1 MSQPKKSAAPKLTS
15 APDGTDPGTVS
26 QATITRR
33 RCVFAPLV
41 LLFTVLALVALVSYD
56 WRDIRW
62 MCNPPNTP
70 AVNSIGH
77 VGAWMTFLGYGLGGL
92 AYRYMLTPL
101 MAVLFLFLMHGH
113 VRFFRLRLVW
123 MAILYIG
130 AAGLFQIYGSDAAVL
145 QAINL
150 RPNGGGAIGQW
161 MVTDFLLP
169 LIGPVGTQLLLWI
182 VTALMAV
189 LLIGVRNFLLALI
202 RVTSE
207 RPKRLESDPARVPL
221 PRAETIRP
229 ATAPLPP
236 TVEDEDD
243 EEDDGDEAPD
253 ARRGLLSRIF
263 SRRREAEAEA
273 EKELDIRDLLIGRPP
288 AGASEPPVRA
298 QTPAPT
304 PASVRPAAVPRP
316 EAPDLV
322 LSADN
327 PSKLRPV
334 ASAKSITQPVPAAH
348 EQDDPSEPADAQ
360 ALPDYG
366 LPTTALLDP
375 IPPKAGGADDV
386 QGAIDAIESVFRQ
399 FNIAAHVVNHISGPV
414 LTQFEVRPEPGV
426 KVERFLS
433 YENNLL
439 MALRAESIRIQAPI
453 PGRDVVGIE
462 VPNTIR
468 QSVTLREVLEGNA
481 WKKAERTMALP
492 LALGK
497 ISTGGDLIVDLAEMP
512 HLLVAGGTGSGKS
525 VAVNDMLIGLLMCR
539 KPERLRLLMVDPKR
553 VEFTFYDNLPHLLN
567 PVVVE
572 PKKVLFCLRWAVV
585 EMDRRYKLLQQYG
598 VRNIADYNRRAATP
612 LPGRSNPTAPLPYI
626 VIVIDELAELILTVK
641 ADIEPSIT
649 SLTQKARA
657 AGIHMIIATQRPT
670 TDIVTGTIKANI
682 PGRIALRV
690 AQANDSRTILDE
702 TGAENL
708 IGKGDM
714 LLARSG
720 KSLVRSQAAWVS
732 DEEIVRVCDFI
743 KEQAGPAFDTVLS
756 SKVDQIREDPAADTL
771 EATFQKLATPATAS
785 AASATDAPAGGE
797 GDDDKSD
804 EGYYRR
810 ALELIRQTGRFS
822 TSAMQR
828 RLGIGYNKAG
838 RITDMLE
845 DRGIIGPQNGNAP
858 REILVDLNAVDREAL
873 AGTDGEDAAPD
884 TRTSA
889 ENAAPD
895 AAPTPDAATEGTD
908 EAFEIDFDPSLLE
921 ESAADDGGAAR
932 SEDGHFDTLR
942 P

>member
-1 MSQPKKSAAPKLTS
+1 MFMQQPKRVSSAKSTS
-15 APDGTDPGTVS
+15 DPAEAESGAVS
-26 QATITRR
+26 QATVTRR
-33 RCVFAPLV
+33 RCILAPLI
-41 LLFTVLALVALVSYD
+41 LLAAVLAAVALISYD

-70 AVNSIGH
+70 PANSIGY
-77 VGAWMTFLGYGLGGL
+77 VGAWATFLGYGIAGL
-92 AYRYMLTPL
+92 AYRYAMPPL
-101 MAVLFLFLMHGH
+101 MAVLFFFLLHGH
-113 VRFFRLRLVW
+113 IRFFRLRLIW
-123 MAILYIG
+123 MAVLY
-130 AAGLFQIYGSDAAVL
+130 ACTAGLFQLYGAEAAVL

-150 RPNGGGAIGQW
+150 RPNAGGAIGQW
-161 MVTDFLLP
+161 LVTGFLLP
-169 LIGPVGTQLLLWI
+169 LIGEVGTQMLLWMLF
-182 VTALMAV
+182 AAMLV
-189 LLIGVRNFLLALI
+189 LLIGVRNCLVLI
-202 RVTSE
+202 IRLITE
-207 RPKRLESDPARVPL
+207 RPRRMEP
-221 PRAETIRP
+221 ETEPQRP
-229 ATAPLPP
+229 PVIEPCRTAPAVLPP
-236 TVEDEDD
+236 TAEDD
-243 EEDDGDEAPD
+243 ADEGKDTENRRGLFGRLFPGRRQDEAPED
-253 ARRGLLSRIF
+253 S
-263 SRRREAEAEA
+263 EAQ
-273 EKELDIRDLLIGRPP
+273 DIRDLLIGRPP
-288 AGASEPPVRA
+288 APSTKPLPPSG
-298 QTPAPT
+298 P
-304 PASVRPAAVPRP
+304 SPRNA
-316 EAPDLV
+316 APDLV

-327 PSKLRPV
+327 PAELKPV
-334 ASAKSITQPVPAAH
+334 APAKSVTQPVPAAH
-348 EQDDPSEPADAQ
+348 EQDDPSEPSD
-360 ALPDYG
+360 LPEMPDYG
-366 LPTTALLDP
+366 LPTTNLLDP
-375 IPPKAGGADDV
+375 IPQKLGGAGNV
-386 QGAIDAIESVFRQ
+386 QAAIDAIESVFRQ

-414 LTQFEVRPEPGV
+414 LTQFEIRPEPGV

-462 VPNTIR
+462 VPNTVR
-468 QSVTLREVLEGNA
+468 QSVTLREVLEGEA
-481 WKKAERTMALP
+481 WQKAERTMALP

-598 VRNIADYNRRAATP
+598 VRNIADYNRRVANP
-612 LPGRSNPTAPLPYI
+612 MSGRPNPTAPLPYI

-743 KEQAGPAFDTVLS
+743 KEQAGPAFDTVLA
-756 SKVDQIREDPAADTL
+756 SKVDQIREEPAADSL
-771 EATFQKLATPATAS
+771 DAALQELAPA
-785 AASATDAPAGGE
+785 AARQQAAKTDADDA
-797 GDDDKSD
+797 DDKSD

-858 REILVDLNAVDREAL
+858 REILVDLNAAERESL
-873 AGTDGEDAAPD
+873 AGTDGADALAD
-884 TRTSA
+884 TRSQSGSA
-889 ENAAPD
+889 PADGETAAFGPAD
-895 AAPTPDAATEGTD
+895 PSEDGEP
-908 EAFEIDFDPSLLE
+908 FEIDFDPTLLE
-921 ESAADDGGAAR
+921 DSDGEGCAPDDTK
-932 SEDGHFDTLR
+932 SDMMR